1 MSLESHLHSLKSKH
15 AQISKQIEEAER
27 HPSVDGLELAS
38 LKKSKLK
45 IKEEIERAA
54 TTLGAE

>member
-15 AQISKQIEEAER
+15 EAISKQIEEAER
-27 HPSVDGLELAS
+27 HPSVDGLELATM
-38 LKKSKLK
+38 KKSKLK

-54 TTLGAE
+54 ASLGGQ

>member
-15 AQISKQIEEAER
+15 ASISKQIEEAER

-38 LKKSKLK
+38 MKKSKLK
-45 IKEEIERAA
+45 IKEDIERAA
-54 TTLGAE
+54 MSLGGE